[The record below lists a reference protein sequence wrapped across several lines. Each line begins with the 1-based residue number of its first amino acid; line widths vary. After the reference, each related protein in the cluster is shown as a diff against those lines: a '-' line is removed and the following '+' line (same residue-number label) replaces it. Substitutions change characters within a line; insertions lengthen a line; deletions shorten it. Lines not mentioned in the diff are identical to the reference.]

1 MLASGHGLS
10 STSSPGHWLSSS
22 LETGRPESR
31 SKQARKRLWIDTICE
46 LLCCSTQGEHRVQPD
61 HSLRTTERR
70 RERKIQVHRVY
81 REPRFITLLSYL
93 HILSCRTA
101 NSHRDK
107 DWRTEKSTKRTI
119 ITTCHSPGSIK
130 DKLHT
135 QAGNHKER
143 AESDDNTVRKHSCL
157 YQQQGLIETTDQVLQ
172 PMVTVA
178 PCGTVTGVGGSPG
191 AWCCKWMQPHSSGG
205 TQLPLYCSRPWKEKH
220 TSQIKKKQ
228 RSDRICVLVIKY
240 STFVLCCAQ
249 ITCIEMHQCRIH
261 TSGKRAV

>member
-70 RERKIQVHRVY
+70 KGRKIQVPRVC

-101 NSHRDK
+101 NCHRDK
-107 DWRTEKSTKRTI
+107 DWRTEKQQTDNNNNQTNCTNKLGITKEE
-119 ITTCHSPGSIK
+119 
-130 DKLHT
+130 
-135 QAGNHKER
+135 Q
-143 AESDDNTVRKHSCL
+143 SDDNTVV
-157 YQQQGLIETTDQVLQ
+157 QQGLIEKTDQVLQ

-178 PCGTVTGVGGSPG
+178 PCGTVTGVGGSPA
-191 AWCCKWMQPHSSGG
+191 AWCCRWMQPHSPGG
-205 TQLPLYCSRPWKEKH
+205 TQLPLYCSRPCKEKH
-220 TSQIKKKQ
+220 IS
-228 RSDRICVLVIKY
+228 
-240 STFVLCCAQ
+240 
-249 ITCIEMHQCRIH
+249 E
-261 TSGKRAV
+261 KRGNSAEIGSLSWS